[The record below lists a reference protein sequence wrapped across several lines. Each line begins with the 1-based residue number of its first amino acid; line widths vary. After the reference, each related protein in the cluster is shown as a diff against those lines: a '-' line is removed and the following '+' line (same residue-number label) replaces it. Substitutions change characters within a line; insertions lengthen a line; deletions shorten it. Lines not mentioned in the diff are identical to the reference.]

1 MVPTDFTGKIHLPR
15 PFEHFFSPLGSD
27 FIPTNLFRADQI
39 MAGNTFSDIT
49 AAIYEIDKI
58 LNPPGLCIFVR
69 ETQWWYLFC
78 SIYKNEDARVD
89 FIRNLAQKVK
99 KMMFLGP
106 L

>member
-1 MVPTDFTGKIHLPR
+1 MYSGR
-15 PFEHFFSPLGSD
+15 
-27 FIPTNLFRADQI
+27 
-39 MAGNTFSDIT
+39 NTFSGIT
-49 AAIYEIDKI
+49 AAIYKIKEI

-69 ETQWWYLFC
+69 GTQWWYLFW
-78 SIYKNEDARVD
+78 SIFKNEDTKVD